1 LDGALASGLKLREHW
16 GQVST
21 FNNKDCLG
29 WSGLVDYCVMARP
42 LRMERAGAWYHVT
55 VRGTEYDWGRN
66 MIGVVTSESRG
77 GTHQRLLGMIVG
89 MIGVASIHYT
99 FYEISLA
106 KYGVPW
112 PSRCELSRI

>member
-1 LDGALASGLKLREHW
+1 
-16 GQVST
+16 
-21 FNNKDCLG
+21 
-29 WSGLVDYCVMARP
+29 MARP

-66 MIGVVTSESRG
+66 MIGVVTSDSRG

-112 PSRCELSRI
+112 PSRCELSRIERIECWITSRRAAMRVCPAFS